1 MLWASATDLS
11 FQGGGVL
18 NKACP
23 YNMVP
28 WTERSKLE
36 NTFYGHS
43 AVREHNCTVFS
54 YSCVLLLHGKFPLT
68 SESDANA
75 FIYICIYI

>member
-54 YSCVLLLHGKFPLT
+54 YFKRSVHGTILYGHALFNTPPPEKTDP
-68 SESDANA
+68 
-75 FIYICIYI
+75 